1 MFGLGFHSTFRGLPT
16 CEISR
21 YFSRK
26 PDDIRSFHGKFMTQR
41 EASSDTVEMVLETDF
56 SSVERVVDDTSA
68 FLEDRIEDEDLA
80 YRIVL
85 LATEAVT
92 NAIEHGNKMDPSKQ
106 VFFRMDV
113 LESRIEIVVEDQ
125 GSGFDP
131 TKTDDPTE
139 SEHLFREGGRGLLF
153 MEEMADDVQFEKDG
167 RLVRLIFH
175 VR

>member
-1 MFGLGFHSTFRGLPT
+1 
-16 CEISR
+16 
-21 YFSRK
+21 
-26 PDDIRSFHGKFMTQR
+26 MTQR

-92 NAIEHGNKMDPSKQ
+92 NAIEHGNKMDRAKQ

-113 LESRIEIVVEDQ
+113 LENRVEIVVEDQ

>member
-1 MFGLGFHSTFRGLPT
+1 MGGAPT
-16 CEISR
+16 NT
-21 YFSRK
+21 
-26 PDDIRSFHGKFMTQR
+26 M
-41 EASSDTVEMVLETDF
+41 EMVLKTDF
-56 SSVERVVDDTSA
+56 SSVERVVDEAGA
-68 FLEDRIEDEDLA
+68 FLEDRVPDEDLS

-85 LATEAVT
+85 LASEAVT
-92 NAIEHGNKMDPSKQ
+92 NAIEHGNDLDETKK
-106 VFFRMDV
+106 VFFKLDV
-113 LESRIEIVVEDQ
+113 QTDRVEVVVEDQ

-153 MEEMADDVQFEKDG
+153 MQELADEVEFEKDG

>member
-1 MFGLGFHSTFRGLPT
+1 MASAN
-16 CEISR
+16 ESR
-21 YFSRK
+21 LCLSNA
-26 PDDIRSFHGKFMTQR
+26 MNQR
-41 EASSDTVEMVLETDF
+41 DASSDTVEMVLETDF
-56 SSVERVVDDTSA
+56 SSVERIVDETGQ
-68 FLEDRIEDEDLA
+68 FLESRVSDEDLA

-92 NAIEHGNKMDPSKQ
+92 NAIEHGNKMDASKK
-106 VFFRMDV
+106 VFFRLTVGED
-113 LESRIEIVVEDQ
+113 RIEITVEDQ
-125 GSGFDP
+125 GTGFDP

-153 MEEMADDVQFEKDG
+153 MDEMADDVQFDKEG

>member
-1 MFGLGFHSTFRGLPT
+1 MLL
-16 CEISR
+16 
-21 YFSRK
+21 K
-26 PDDIRSFHGKFMTQR
+26 
-41 EASSDTVEMVLETDF
+41 TDF
-56 SSVERVVDDTSA
+56 SSVERVVDETEA
-68 FLEDRIEDEDLA
+68 FLAERLSDEDLS

-92 NAIEHGNKMDPSKQ
+92 NAIEHGNRLDSSKQ
-106 VFFRMDV
+106 VLFRLDV
-113 LESRIEIVVEDQ
+113 HEDHVEVMVEDE

-139 SEHLFREGGRGLLF
+139 SENLFREGGRGLLF
-153 MEEMADDVQFEKDG
+153 MKEMADDVQFEKDG